1 VSTTPTR
8 AARHRPRGAGHA
20 SLSRPVRLLAAV
32 AGCAALLAPH
42 AAAAQSDATTD
53 DPAAPEAD
61 EVPEDSRVQIVVSRF
76 TGVLGPGSVRLEDR
90 PDAIDAPAAPV
101 DLELRVLV
109 ENTGPVPIDSLRL
122 VVEVHPAVDGR
133 AALRRALSGGLGS
146 SPIHVHDQAVREGQR
161 LGPAEMAGMI
171 DRFPGSETDWAGGAG
186 GVHPVRIAVV
196 RGTEVLDEVV
206 TAVVWLGREPMDPLT
221 ATLVWPVDG
230 PPWRT
235 AGGGYPSAVD
245 RETRT
250 GGRLDV
256 LVRALERLGP
266 TPVVLAPGAHLLE
279 DLGDR
284 SDGFTILERQ
294 DGGSIESRRVGPD
307 GGAARDATTMLR
319 RIRELAAAQPHPPVS
334 SSYVDADLAA
344 LHVAGGPLRSMAAEA
359 AVDGRRRLQRQLG
372 REVDGAVFLL
382 AQHVSSPVLDLLP
395 GEILLVPHRV
405 TLEPTVGEAGPV
417 PPPVRTIR
425 TPSGRL
431 LDAIVADPYLE
442 ESLTSPSHTAGAV
455 VASQR
460 IVAETAMAYLQAP
473 TTSDRTLLLL
483 PPSTWDPSPAVAEGI
498 LDGLLAAPWLRLTT
512 ASDQAASG
520 RRSGEPLE
528 LAPPP
533 AGAFP
538 PELSSALATAVTQ
551 LDAVVG
557 ALLDGTTRIQDRTP
571 TELRDALLRS
581 SSSWYRGA
589 GTTEAQALIRD
600 VQRTIDTT
608 FGDVEVAS
616 GSVTLTSDTGSIPIT
631 LQRTRGGPITVAV
644 EVASQGRLVWPEGRR
659 SEPLVLEPGAAQ
671 TVSFP
676 TRALS
681 TGTFPVTVRVT
692 DPSGT
697 HELQR
702 TTLSVRST
710 AISGPALWATALL
723 VLVLLLAGALRR
735 KTRTPHLEVVD

>member
-1 VSTTPTR
+1 
-8 AARHRPRGAGHA
+8 
-20 SLSRPVRLLAAV
+20 
-32 AGCAALLAPH
+32 
-42 AAAAQSDATTD
+42 
-53 DPAAPEAD
+53 
-61 EVPEDSRVQIVVSRF
+61 
-76 TGVLGPGSVRLEDR
+76 
-90 PDAIDAPAAPV
+90 
-101 DLELRVLV
+101 
-109 ENTGPVPIDSLRL
+109 
-122 VVEVHPAVDGR
+122 
-133 AALRRALSGGLGS
+133 
-146 SPIHVHDQAVREGQR
+146 
-161 LGPAEMAGMI
+161 
-171 DRFPGSETDWAGGAG
+171 
-186 GVHPVRIAVV
+186 
-196 RGTEVLDEVV
+196 
-206 TAVVWLGREPMDPLT
+206 
-221 ATLVWPVDG
+221 
-230 PPWRT
+230 
-235 AGGGYPSAVD
+235 
-245 RETRT
+245 
-250 GGRLDV
+250 
-256 LVRALERLGP
+256 
-266 TPVVLAPGAHLLE
+266 
-279 DLGDR
+279 
-284 SDGFTILERQ
+284 
-294 DGGSIESRRVGPD
+294 
-307 GGAARDATTMLR
+307 
-319 RIRELAAAQPHPPVS
+319 
-334 SSYVDADLAA
+334 
-344 LHVAGGPLRSMAAEA
+344 MAAEV

-372 REVDGAVFLL
+372 REVDAAAFLL
-382 AQHVSSPVLDLLP
+382 AQHASSPVLDLLP

-405 TLEPTVGEAGPV
+405 TLEPAVGGATSL

-431 LDAIVADPYLE
+431 LDAIIADPYLE
-442 ESLTSPSHTAGAV
+442 ESLASPSHPAGAV

-460 IVAETAMAYLQAP
+460 IVAETAMAYLQTP

-483 PPSTWDPSPAVAEGI
+483 PPPTWDPSPAVAEGI
-498 LDGLLAAPWLRLTT
+498 LEGLLAAPWLRLTT

-533 AGAFP
+533 EGAFP

-557 ALLDGTTRIQDRTP
+557 ALPEGTTRIQDRTP

-589 GTTEAQALIRD
+589 GSTEALGLIRD

-616 GSVTLTSDTGSIPIT
+616 GSVTLTSDSGSIPIT

-644 EVASQGRLVWPEGRR
+644 EVTSQGRLVWPEGRR
-659 SEPLVLEPGAAQ
+659 SEPLLLEPGAAQ

-723 VLVLLLAGALRR
+723 VLVLLLSGALRR
-735 KTRTPHLEVVD
+735 RTRTPHLEVVD